1 MSIAEIK
8 KNVNFA
14 QELWDEFENELR
26 EMAHINE
33 IDHFRKHFHLRPTG
47 SYITIVSVLDC
58 LRMRGVSVTKTK
70 LKDVLNKIYKI
81 HQLKGNSDEI
91 KTDLIDIGF
100 KEKTKLSTKFL
111 EEQYQVKMIS
121 GMGDNASL
129 KEKLKVNNLK
139 FLASEFILHEGK
151 TGKRYRVDIIGYDGD
166 KRLFFFELKRS
177 KNPSGK
183 GDAQVEEYVKIYGR
197 QKRKDMMDVLTH
209 YPINAIR
216 SDVSLDDIVI
226 EGYAVWGYGDE
237 IESFFKA
244 EGLKKEGDRFTGNKA
259 GKIVFSE

>member
-1 MSIAEIK
+1 
-8 KNVNFA
+8 
-14 QELWDEFENELR
+14 
-26 EMAHINE
+26 MA
-33 IDHFRKHFHLRPTG
+33 
-47 SYITIVSVLDC
+47 
-58 LRMRGVSVTKTK
+58 
-70 LKDVLNKIYKI
+70 
-81 HQLKGNSDEI
+81 
-91 KTDLIDIGF
+91 
-100 KEKTKLSTKFL
+100 
-111 EEQYQVKMIS
+111 
-121 GMGDNASL
+121 DNALL
-129 KEKLKVNNLK
+129 KEKLQVNNLI
-139 FLASEFILHEGK
+139 FLASEFILQEIVTKEGNK
-151 TGKRYRVDIIGYDGD
+151 IDIIGYDGD

-183 GDAQVEEYVKIYGR
+183 GDAQVEEYVEIYGR

-244 EGLKKEGDRFTGNKA
+244 EGLKKEGDHFMGNKA